1 MPGNEFKI
9 ADEKHSVRK
18 DQWKSLFE
26 IPKVADS
33 AAYGYES
40 ERAQI
45 RAALTGMLAPR
56 SAEVPFGMVRGVQL
70 GLFLYGPPGCGK
82 TLLVRA
88 TAAELGIPLIVVQP
102 AHVVTGDV
110 GSTGQMVSSLFE
122 AGAEVAASRGG
133 AVLFMDEIESY
144 GKRTNNGSGWEVF
157 LSNLLKHIDRVSES
171 SSGSRLV
178 FAAATN
184 NPGSCEPALLSRLST
199 KIEIGPPTEATRRS
213 YLAAVVRQAAAAG
226 RVGEIDVEDL
236 VRVTRGQTLRE
247 IAQGLESVNA
257 QFLADDGKPSQVTNE
272 RLRTALKR
280 RAAYVPFVEDPA
292 LV

>member
-1 MPGNEFKI
+1 MAGNEFKI

-18 DQWKSLFE
+18 DQWKALFA
-26 IPKVADS
+26 IPKVADC

-45 RAALTGMLAPR
+45 RAALTGMMAPR
-56 SAEVPFGMVRGVQL
+56 SIEVPFGMVRGVQL
-70 GLFLYGPPGCGK
+70 GLFLFGPPGCGK

-88 TAAELGIPLIVVQP
+88 TAAELGIPVIVVQP

-171 SSGSRLV
+171 SSGCRLV

-199 KIEIGPPTEATRRS
+199 KIEIGAPTDASRRS
-213 YLAAVVRQAAAAG
+213 YLAAVVRQAADAG
-226 RVGEIDVEDL
+226 LAGEIDVEEL
-236 VRVTRGQTLRE
+236 VRLTRGQTLRE
-247 IAQGLESVNA
+247 IAQGLETVNA
-257 QFLADDGKPSQVTNE
+257 QFLSPAGRPTRVTSE
-272 RLRTALKR
+272 LLRNALKR
-280 RAAYVPFVEDPA
+280 RAPLTCFLDDPSI
-292 LV
+292 V